1 MLVIGYGTTQQEPD
15 GKHDENLK
23 RLLNRAREVKLNG
36 KKMNLRQNE
45 VKFMGRD
52 RQLWSKT

>member
-1 MLVIGYGTTQQEPD
+1 MLVIGYRTTQQEPD
-15 GKHDENLK
+15 RKHDENLK